1 MNGRTQMKNSLSKKI
16 IDKPYILWSVLFII
30 APLLMVIYYAFT
42 DTTGAFSLES
52 IKAIPEYTSTILLS
66 ILYGIAAT
74 AICLVVAYP
83 FAYFLSKLKFSTQ
96 SMMVLLVM
104 LPMWMNFLI
113 RTYSW
118 MTILGDTGII
128 NTFLNALGLNSL
140 QLINTGGAVILGMV
154 YNFLPYMILPIYSV
168 LSKMDNS
175 LIEAAQDLG
184 SNKFQILKKV
194 VMPLSLPGVLSGI
207 TMVFV
212 PCVSTFYITQKLG
225 GGQIVLIGDIIETQF
240 QSANNYHLGASLSL
254 VLMILILIC
263 LGVMNYLGADSDS
276 EGGVVI

>member
-1 MNGRTQMKNSLSKKI
+1 MNKSLTRKLV
-16 IDKPYILWSVLFII
+16 DKPYILWSVLFII
-30 APLLMVIYYAFT
+30 APLIMVVYYAFT
-42 DTTGAFSLES
+42 DNTGAFTLEN
-52 IKAIPEYTSTILLS
+52 IAAIPDYTSTILLS

-74 AICLVVAYP
+74 AICLVIAYP
-83 FAYFLSKLKFSTQ
+83 FAYFLSKLKLSTQ
-96 SMMVLLVM
+96 SIMVLLVM

-128 NTFLNALGLNSL
+128 NSFLNAIGLESV

-184 SNKFQILKKV
+184 SNRFQTMKKV
-194 VMPLSLPGVLSGI
+194 IIPLSLPGVLSGI

-240 QSANNYHLGASLSL
+240 QAANNYNLGASLSL
-254 VLMILILIC
+254 VLMVLILIC
-263 LGVMNYLGADSDS
+263 LGVMNYLGADSES